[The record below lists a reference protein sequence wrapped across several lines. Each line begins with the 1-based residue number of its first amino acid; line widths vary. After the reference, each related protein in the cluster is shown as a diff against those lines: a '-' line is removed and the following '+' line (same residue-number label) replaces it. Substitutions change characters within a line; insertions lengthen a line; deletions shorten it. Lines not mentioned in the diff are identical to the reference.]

1 MNPLSSIAGRPAT
14 PSNPVIPVT
23 QHPDMDTPLPS
34 TELPYDNLIEASD
47 PTERHRIRNRVN
59 GRVRANTPYLGT
71 NGLDWT
77 PLPPFS
83 DTSGGLRTSRI
94 NQNPLPGKF
103 AGRATRSPNLDWHTP
118 QERPGTPFLDRN
130 DVLPQAVT
138 YERTPFSPPS
148 QVSPFLDRNDALPQA
163 LRYEHTPF
171 SPPLAP
177 FDSEDSSYPNTNV
190 SGTGGDLYSS
200 QQRSTPAP
208 AYRAYRAYRT
218 PRPHGT
224 GTKVWSGTQSL
235 PAFVP
240 ERELRGQTP
249 RYPSDD
255 DSHCKR
261 ATGVKSVNAYL
272 DATKAKKPLKMLI
285 TSCTSCREGKL
296 RCDRKYPRCGRCERL
311 GVVCKWENP

>member
-1 MNPLSSIAGRPAT
+1 MAEFPDFRSPRTTMNPFSSIAGRPAT

-34 TELPYDNLIEASD
+34 TELPNDDLIEALD
-47 PTERHRIRNRVN
+47 LTERHRIRNRVN
-59 GRVRANTPYLGT
+59 GRVRANTPYLNPRGF
-71 NGLDWT
+71 DWS
-77 PLPPFS
+77 PIPQFN
-83 DTSGGLRTSRI
+83 DTSGGLQTSRI
-94 NQNPLPGKF
+94 NQDPLPGQF
-103 AGRATRSPNLDWHTP
+103 AGRATRSPSLDWHTP

-130 DVLPQAVT
+130 D
-138 YERTPFSPPS
+138 
-148 QVSPFLDRNDALPQA
+148 ALPQA
-163 LRYEHTPF
+163 GRDLHTPF
-171 SPPLAP
+171 SPPLAL
-177 FDSEDSSYPNTNV
+177 FDSEDSGYPNTNV
-190 SGTGGDLYSS
+190 SGTGRDLSSS

-208 AYRAYRAYRT
+208 AYRTYRTYRT

-261 ATGVKSVNAYL
+261 ATGVKSVNAHL
-272 DATKAKKPLKMLI
+272 DATVAKKPLKMFL
-285 TSCTSCREGKL
+285 TSCTSCKEGKL
-296 RCDRKYPRCGRCERL
+296 RCDRKLPRCGRCERL
-311 GVVCKWENP
+311 GVVCKWENS